1 VSWSEAGP
9 IDAELPVST
18 YPALRELVAAFA
30 SHRTRWDSEDDG
42 AAAATGGGGGGDGGS
57 VGEDLPDVSPESVTI
72 RSADVVRPGRPG
84 LVSVIAEVPGRL
96 VHAVLGLRS
105 PGDEVQFLAGVDDS
119 PLGIF
124 EDGDGL
130 AVVFDATADSELML
144 CLLEAVGGASG
155 DYDRVRRI
163 AITDDTVSVT
173 FDDRVAFTIYQQLP
187 ADLGP
192 HPGLELFLGLDAV
205 GFNHLLAPIAV
216 WRRGRTDLGIVRE
229 YQTGNTGGWSLAL
242 TSLRD
247 LYAAGGEPERAG
259 GDFAAEARRLGTMT
273 ARMHLGLDEAFGLQL
288 GDIAAWVNEVE
299 EAVRLVDPGLLSTDT
314 VATLLAELRS
324 SNTRCAAIRTHG
336 DFHLGRVSRNDLGWY
351 VLDFSPGGRSETTAG
366 VMTADGA
373 EFRSPMAD
381 VADMLW
387 SFHHVAV
394 VAATERDPY
403 GRLGL
408 SELGHAWEIRNRRAF
423 LAEYLATPGIGA
435 LVPPSRDMVRN
446 LAAAFELERSA
457 SMMAR
462 A

>member
-1 VSWSEAGP
+1 MSWAETGL
-9 IDAELPVST
+9 IVEELPAST

-30 SHRTRWDSEDDG
+30 SHRSRWDVEEDTAAVV
-42 AAAATGGGGGGDGGS
+42 AAAGDGLSAGEEGS
-57 VGEDLPDVSPESVTI
+57 EVSPDSVTI

-84 LVSVIAEVPGRL
+84 LISVIADVPGRL

-105 PGDEVQFLAGVDDS
+105 PGDEVQFLADADDS

-124 EDGDGL
+124 EDGEGL

-144 CLLEAVGGASG
+144 CLLEAVGGGSSA
-155 DYDRVRRI
+155 DYERVRRI
-163 AITDDTVSVT
+163 AVTDETVSVT

-192 HPGLELFLGLDAV
+192 HPGLELFLALDAV
-205 GFNHLLAPIAV
+205 GFNHLLAPLAV

-273 ARMHLGLDEAFGLQL
+273 ARMHLGLDRAFGRQL
-288 GDIAAWVNEVE
+288 GDIAAWVTEVE
-299 EAVRLVDPGLLSTDT
+299 EAVRLVDPALLATET
-314 VATLLAELRS
+314 VATLLADLRS
-324 SNTRCAAIRTHG
+324 SSTRCAAIRTHG

-351 VLDFSPGGRSETTAG
+351 VLDFSPGGRSEFTAG
-366 VMTADGA
+366 VMSADGA
-373 EFRSPMAD
+373 DFRSPMAD

-387 SFHHVAV
+387 SFHHVAE
-394 VAATERDPY
+394 VAAAERDPY

-408 SELGHAWEIRNRRAF
+408 SELGHAWEVRNRRAF

-457 SMMAR
+457 SMMALR
-462 A
+462 I

>member
-1 VSWSEAGP
+1 MSWAETGL
-9 IDAELPVST
+9 IVEELPAST

-30 SHRTRWDSEDDG
+30 SHRSRWDIEED
-42 AAAATGGGGGGDGGS
+42 AAAVAAAGDGSSG
-57 VGEDLPDVSPESVTI
+57 GEEVSEVSPDSVTI
-72 RSADVVRPGRPG
+72 RSADVVRPGRRG
-84 LVSVIAEVPGRL
+84 LISVIAEVPGRL

-105 PGDEVQFLAGVDDS
+105 PGDEVQFLADADDS

-124 EDGDGL
+124 EDGEGL

-144 CLLEAVGGASG
+144 CLLEAVGGGSSR
-155 DYDRVRRI
+155 DYERVRRI
-163 AITDDTVSVT
+163 AVTDETVSVT

-192 HPGLELFLGLDAV
+192 HPGLELFLALDAV
-205 GFNHLLAPIAV
+205 GFNHLLAPLAV

-273 ARMHLGLDEAFGLQL
+273 ARIHLGLDRAFGRQL

-299 EAVRLVDPGLLSTDT
+299 DAVRLVDPALLATET
-314 VATLLAELRS
+314 VATLLADLRS
-324 SNTRCAAIRTHG
+324 SSTRCAAIRTHG

-351 VLDFSPGGRSETTAG
+351 VLDFSPGGRSEFTAG
-366 VMTADGA
+366 VMSADGA
-373 EFRSPMAD
+373 DFRSPMAD

-387 SFHHVAV
+387 SFHHVAE
-394 VAATERDPY
+394 VAAAERDPY

-408 SELGHAWEIRNRRAF
+408 SELGHAWEVRNRRAF

-457 SMMAR
+457 SMMALR
-462 A
+462 I

>member
-1 VSWSEAGP
+1 MSWAETGL
-9 IDAELPVST
+9 IVEELPAST

-30 SHRTRWDSEDDG
+30 SHRSRWDIEED
-42 AAAATGGGGGGDGGS
+42 AAAVAAAGDGSSG
-57 VGEDLPDVSPESVTI
+57 GEEVSEVSPDSVTI

-84 LVSVIAEVPGRL
+84 LISVIAEVPGRL

-105 PGDEVQFLAGVDDS
+105 PGDEVQFLADADDS

-124 EDGDGL
+124 EDGEGL

-144 CLLEAVGGASG
+144 CLLEAVGGGSSR
-155 DYDRVRRI
+155 DYERVRRI
-163 AITDDTVSVT
+163 AVTDETVSVT

-192 HPGLELFLGLDAV
+192 HPGLELFLALDAV
-205 GFNHLLAPIAV
+205 GFNHLLAPLAV

-273 ARMHLGLDEAFGLQL
+273 ARIHLGLDRAFGRQL

-299 EAVRLVDPGLLSTDT
+299 DAVRLVDPALLATET
-314 VATLLAELRS
+314 VATLLADLRS
-324 SNTRCAAIRTHG
+324 SSTRCAAIRTHG

-351 VLDFSPGGRSETTAG
+351 VLDFSPGGRSEFTAG
-366 VMTADGA
+366 VMSADGA
-373 EFRSPMAD
+373 DFRSPMAD

-387 SFHHVAV
+387 SFHHVAE
-394 VAATERDPY
+394 VAAAERDPY

-408 SELGHAWEIRNRRAF
+408 SELGHAWEVRNRRAF

-457 SMMAR
+457 SMMALR
-462 A
+462 I